1 MLSWQNLPER
11 SNPVAKPDRDLM
23 SNKTTLLDELKSI
36 IARSKDWATLELEYA
51 KLTAAEKITIVAG
64 AAVAGAVCL
73 LLGIAAL
80 ILFGISLAYLFQ
92 LFMAPALAFL
102 ASGGVMLLLMA
113 LVYFFKEQM
122 IMNPIAKM
130 LTRVLLK

>member
-1 MLSWQNLPER
+1 
-11 SNPVAKPDRDLM
+11 M
-23 SNKTTLLDELKSI
+23 SKKTTLLEEIQSI

-51 KLTAAEKITIVAG
+51 KLTAAEKITVLAG

-80 ILFGISLAYLFQ
+80 ILFGISLAYVFQ
-92 LFMAPALAFL
+92 LFMNPALAFL
-102 ASGGVMLLLMA
+102 SAGGIMLVLMA

>member
-1 MLSWQNLPER
+1 MT
-11 SNPVAKPDRDLM
+11 
-23 SNKTTLLDELKSI
+23 KTTLVDEIKSI

-51 KLTAAEKITIVAG
+51 KLTAAEKITIIAG
-64 AAVAGAVCL
+64 MAVAGAVCL

-80 ILFGISLAYLFQ
+80 ILLGISMAYAFKQ
-92 LFMAPALAFL
+92 FMHPALSFL
-102 ASGGVMLLLMA
+102 CAGGVMLLIMG

-130 LTRVLLK
+130 LTKVLLK

>member
-1 MLSWQNLPER
+1 
-11 SNPVAKPDRDLM
+11 M
-23 SNKTTLLDELKSI
+23 SKTTLLDELKNI

-51 KLTAAEKITIVAG
+51 KLTAAEKITVVAG

-80 ILFGISLAYLFQ
+80 ILFGISIAYLFM
-92 LFMAPALAFL
+92 LFLNPALAFL
-102 ASGGVMLLLMA
+102 ASGGIMLLLMA
-113 LVYFFKEQM
+113 MVYFFKEQM

>member
-1 MLSWQNLPER
+1 
-11 SNPVAKPDRDLM
+11 M
-23 SNKTTLLDELKSI
+23 SNKTTLLDEIKSI

-51 KLTAAEKITIVAG
+51 KLTAAEKITILAG
-64 AAVAGAVCL
+64 ATVAGAVCL
-73 LLGIAAL
+73 LLGITAL
-80 ILFGISLAYLFQ
+80 ILFGISLAYVFM
-92 LFMAPALAFL
+92 LFMTPALAYL

-130 LTRVLLK
+130 LTRVLLKP

>member
-1 MLSWQNLPER
+1 
-11 SNPVAKPDRDLM
+11 M
-23 SNKTTLLDELKSI
+23 SKTTLLDELKNV

-51 KLTAAEKITIVAG
+51 KLTAAEKITVLAG
-64 AAVAGAVCL
+64 AAVTGAVCL
-73 LLGIAAL
+73 LLGMVAL
-80 ILFGISLAYLFQ
+80 ILFGISLSYVFL
-92 LFMAPALAFL
+92 LFMNPALAFL
-102 ASGGVMLLLMA
+102 ASGGVMLILMA

>member
-1 MLSWQNLPER
+1 
-11 SNPVAKPDRDLM
+11 M
-23 SNKTTLLDELKSI
+23 SKNTLLDELKNI

-51 KLTAAEKITIVAG
+51 KLTAAEKITVLAG

-73 LLGIAAL
+73 LLGMVAL
-80 ILFGISLAYLFQ
+80 ILFGISLAYVFQ

-102 ASGGVMLLLMA
+102 ATGGVMLLLMA

>member
-1 MLSWQNLPER
+1 
-11 SNPVAKPDRDLM
+11 M
-23 SNKTTLLDELKSI
+23 SNKTTLFDEIRSI
-36 IARSKDWATLELEYA
+36 IAQSKDWATLEFEYA
-51 KLTAAEKITIVAG
+51 KLTAAEKITILAG

-80 ILFGISLAYLFQ
+80 ILFGISLAYVFR
-92 LFMAPALAFL
+92 LFMTPALAYL

-130 LTRVLLK
+130 LTRILLK